1 MQLDLGSDTRTDVL
15 RQLHASLIRQFGRI
29 IRPNDKRRDP
39 MWTLVQ
45 GVIGA
50 RAKTAVS
57 NENTDRL
64 IAHYGS
70 WEDVASAPLDELIAL
85 LRTATFP
92 AMAAERLQACLREII
107 AQRGAA
113 NIDHLEA
120 LDTAEAM
127 AWLEKLPGVARKISA
142 GVMNTSQFNRKAMVF
157 DGGHRRVVQRM
168 GLVQPKADTARAY
181 DALMPILPPEWSAED
196 IDEHHLLGKR
206 LAQTFC
212 RPKNPNCAFCPVND
226 SCQDFQAR
234 RE

>member
-1 MQLDLGSDTRTDVL
+1 
-15 RQLHASLIRQFGRI
+15 
-29 IRPNDKRRDP
+29 
-39 MWTLVQ
+39 
-45 GVIGA
+45 
-50 RAKTAVS
+50 
-57 NENTDRL
+57 
-64 IAHYGS
+64 
-70 WEDVASAPLDELIAL
+70 VASAPLDELTAL

-120 LDTAEAM
+120 FGTADAM

-142 GVMNTSQFNRKAMVF
+142 GVMNTSQFNRKAMVL

-168 GLVQPKADTARAY
+168 GLVQPKADTTRAY
-181 DALMPILPPEWSAED
+181 DALMPILPPEWNAKD

-206 LAQTFC
+206 LAQTSC
-212 RPKNPNCAFCPVND
+212 RPKNPNCASCPVGD
-226 SCQDFQAR
+226 ICQGFQAR